1 MKKRLV
7 SLLLCMTLL
16 MTISS
21 SVYASQ
27 IEDNNDYAEEE
38 YAMEGTP
45 SWLRWSNVALA
56 SAVFGASNG
65 TAKAASDVLG
75 YSKVTKIVVYTY
87 FQKKV
92 NGSWENLSY
101 VIDSK
106 SGNFID
112 VSRST
117 SSGIVKGYTY
127 RARIR
132 IYAYVGATY
141 ELVTIHS
148 NESSY

>member
-1 MKKRLV
+1 MKKRLLCLFLCMA
-7 SLLLCMTLL
+7 LLLTM
-16 MTISS
+16 SS
-21 SVYASQ
+21 PAYASQ

-38 YAMEGTP
+38 YVMEGSP
-45 SWLRWSNVALA
+45 SWLRWSNVSSATAVA
-56 SAVFGASNG
+56 SASGG
-65 TAKAASDVLG
+65 VLSVGYSVQG
-75 YSKVTKIVVYTY
+75 YSKVTHIVVYTY

-106 SGNFID
+106 SGDF
-112 VSRST
+112 VSATKST

-141 ELVTIHS
+141 ELVTIYS

>member
-1 MKKRLV
+1 MKKRVVCLF
-7 SLLLCMTLL
+7 LCITLL
-16 MTISS
+16 FTMSS
-21 SVYASQ
+21 SVYASEV
-27 IEDNNDYAEEE
+27 EDNDEYAEEE
-38 YAMEGTP
+38 YSMEGTP
-45 SWLRWSNVALA
+45 TNLRWSNVAMA
-56 SAVFGASNG
+56 SAGASASG
-65 TAKAASDVLG
+65 GKLSAAYNIQG

-106 SGNFID
+106 VGNFA
-112 VSRST
+112 SATKTT

-127 RARIR
+127 RARFS
-132 IYAYVGATY
+132 IYAYTSTTY
-141 ELVTIHS
+141 EHITIYS

>member
-1 MKKRLV
+1 M
-7 SLLLCMTLL
+7 
-16 MTISS
+16 SS
-21 SVYASQ
+21 PVYARE

-45 SWLRWSNVALA
+45 GWLRWSNVAAA
-56 SAVFGASNG
+56 SAGFGISGG
-65 TAKAASDVLG
+65 TATSSSDVHG

-101 VIDSK
+101 VINSK
-106 SGNFID
+106 DGNFID
-112 VSRST
+112 VYRTT

-132 IYAYVGATY
+132 IYAYVGVTY
-141 ELVTIHS
+141 ELVTIYS
-148 NESSY
+148 NECSY